1 MEFNL
6 FRDIKTKYLFL
17 KIIAVTLL
25 SVPVLVFFGTH
36 GANLDKDI
44 LELWSFILTLVW
56 FIIVVRFLKKN
67 NIKFSSFVG
76 KPIKNF
82 ILEVPLSFLLIYAG
96 GIGAL
101 LVIYFIVYTINPNI
115 LNSVQAAMTDGT
127 AEHFSRS
134 GIIYMFMGSVIAAPV
149 TEEFIFRG
157 ILLDRLKNKYNIH
170 IAIFISSLIFM
181 VVHFNPNP
189 VRFLVGI
196 SSCILVYKYK
206 SLIPSILLHALNN
219 FIALL
224 STVYSS
230 NSNSTSTSDN
240 FYPNVGVCVL
250 GVVLI
255 AIYVIYIYKNYPRKA
270 SL

>member
-6 FRDIKTKYLFL
+6 FRNIKTKYLYV
-17 KIIAVTLL
+17 KIIAATLL

-36 GANLDKDI
+36 GVNLNKDI
-44 LELWSFILTLVW
+44 EELWSVILTLIW

-67 NIKFSSFVG
+67 NIKFSSFIG

-82 ILEVPLSFLLIYAG
+82 VLEVPASFLLIYAG

-115 LNSVQAAMTDGT
+115 LNSVQAAMSDSP
-127 AEHFSRS
+127 AEHFSKS
-134 GIIYMFMGSVIAAPV
+134 GMIYMFMGSVIAAPV

-170 IAIFISSLIFM
+170 IAIFVSSLIFM

-189 VRFLVGI
+189 IRFLVGI

-219 FIALL
+219 FMALL
-224 STVYSS
+224 STLYNSSS
-230 NSNSTSTSDN
+230 NSNSDN

-250 GVVLI
+250 GVVLVT
-255 AIYVIYIYKNYPRKA
+255 IYVIYIYKNYPRKA